1 VTAVLLG
8 AFAAAF
14 YGAADFLGGIAT
26 RRAAMLAVTAV
37 SQSVGLVCLLV
48 VLPFFPGHQT
58 PTTIAWS
65 VLGGVC
71 GGIGIALLYHA
82 LSIGRMGVVSPITAV
97 LAAAFPVVVGIVRGD
112 GLRWFQIAGI
122 VVAMLA
128 IGLISFSR
136 EESGEREIATA
147 GVKEAIAS
155 GLAIGVFLLLLGA
168 SGHGVGLNSLL
179 MARLGS
185 IGFLLLLAAATRT
198 NVLPRN
204 NTLPIVV
211 ASGAIDMLANV
222 LFVLAAQTGRLAVAA
237 VITSLY
243 PASTVFLARAFL
255 KERLQTSQKFG
266 VALAL
271 LGVAL
276 IAA

>member
-1 VTAVLLG
+1 MTAVLLG
-8 AFAAAF
+8 ALAATF
-14 YGAADFLGGIAT
+14 YGAADFLGGMAT

-37 SQSVGLVCLLV
+37 SQSVGLACLLL
-48 VLPFFPGHQT
+48 VLPFFPGHQS
-58 PTTIAWS
+58 PTAVGLS

-97 LAAAFPVVVGIVRGD
+97 LAAAFPVVVGMVRGD
-112 GLRWFQIAGI
+112 SLRWFQIAGI
-122 VVAMLA
+122 IIAMLA
-128 IGLISFSR
+128 IGLIAFSR
-136 EESGEREIATA
+136 EESGEREIATS

-155 GLAIGVFLLLLGA
+155 GVAIGIFLLLLGA
-168 SGHGVGLNSLL
+168 SGRGSGLNSLL
-179 MARLGS
+179 MARFGS

-198 NVLPRN
+198 NIVPRN
-204 NTLPIVV
+204 NTLPTAI

-222 LFVLAAQTGRLAVAA
+222 LFVLAAQTGQLAIAA

-255 KERLQTSQKFG
+255 KERLQASQKAG
-266 VALAL
+266 VVLAL